1 MRPRLLPETTAH
13 LAKGHSPLQQWQ
25 VDYTGPLSW
34 SEVLRYAP
42 TCVGTASELL
52 QTYPVPTVN
61 WAYIISALTKLMA
74 AYGAPQV
81 IKSDQGTHFID
92 AVIQRWAEEN
102 NIEWQFHLPDNPT
115 GAGLIECLRLP

>member
-52 QTYPVPTVN
+52 QAYPVPTVN

-74 AYGAPQV
+74 AYGTPQV
-81 IKSDQGTHFID
+81 IESVQGSHFSGTMI
-92 AVIQRWAEEN
+92 VCLAEEN
-102 NIEWQFHLPDNPT
+102 NTE
-115 GAGLIECLRLP
+115 